1 MCRGNS
7 IHRIQYYQGFQAS
20 PGGLGR
26 CPLNEAGPLH
36 SMQYLVTQK
45 VFSFHS
51 GDRTTISS
59 EYRALPLIHFP
70 FLGEKSFFWS
80 WVVSSCEYA
89 DSTLNAQG

>member
-51 GDRTTISS
+51 GDRTTI
-59 EYRALPLIHFP
+59 HFP